1 MGSLTRTTCK
11 AILLVS
17 QPPREEVGWL
27 IGMGEPA
34 TDNWWVDGLSQALSK
49 VIAVSL
55 RLGSLLLGTQRAS
68 WYSRMANERKW
79 VRSISLVGKTQP
91 KYPLLVSPLNL
102 APKACHHSTGDS
114 VSRMIWGGGELPLG
128 FFRHKLMGFA
138 LPSLMQAV
146 NSLTLN

>member
-68 WYSRMANERKW
+68 WYSRMANERTKVGSFDLVGW
-79 VRSISLVGKTQP
+79 KNAAKVSVAGQSSEPGPQSLSSFNWGFRVKDDLGGGGAAAGLLQAQAHGVRS
-91 KYPLLVSPLNL
+91 
-102 APKACHHSTGDS
+102 
-114 VSRMIWGGGELPLG
+114 
-128 FFRHKLMGFA
+128 A
-138 LPSLMQAV
+138 LINAS
-146 NSLTLN
+146 S